1 MKTYIVDSFTDH
13 AFKGNPAGVCLA
25 EAPVSEALMQSI
37 ATELGFSE
45 TAFVVPKPNG
55 EHFSIRYFSPIMEIP
70 LCGHATLASSKV
82 LFHQDSKLEKIQFVT
97 GHQVELNITRFGDRI
112 QMEFPVY
119 ETEPRHVP
127 QEVLMA
133 LGVDKSLNTCFNRET
148 EIILVEI
155 ESTEALAQLRPD
167 FPALV
172 ASISGIHG
180 VLVTAAAND
189 GAYDFHSRF
198 FWPWTGGEEDPVTGG
213 THTFLTKYWSERLS
227 KTKLKSFQSSA
238 RTGSMD
244 LELSDDGKLLITAD
258 AVILLEGNWVN

>member
-45 TAFVVPKPNG
+45 TAFVVPSS
-55 EHFSIRYFSPIMEIP
+55 HSQQFSIRYFSPIMEIP

-82 LFHQDSKLEKIQFVT
+82 LFHQAPKLEKIEFVT
-97 GHQVELNITRFGDRI
+97 GHQVELHITRSGNRI

-119 ETEPRHVP
+119 ETVPRQVP
-127 QEVLMA
+127 QEMLTA

-148 EIILVEI
+148 EIILIEI
-155 ESTEALAQLRPD
+155 ESTEKLAQLRPD
-167 FPALV
+167 FPTLI

-180 VLVTAAAND
+180 VLVTAASDD
-189 GAYDFHSRF
+189 GVYDFHSRF

-213 THTFLTKYWSERLS
+213 THTFLTKYWSKRLG
-227 KTKLKSFQSSA
+227 KTTMKSFQSSA

-244 LELSDDGKLLITAD
+244 LELSDNGKLLITAD
-258 AVILLEGNWVN
+258 AVILLEGSWID